1 MVIKTSQMQL
11 QCPNFSK
18 CDNQTDDNCDADTY
32 TRTWMSN
39 MDVEENETSAALVSV
54 LSKMVNPD
62 EDATRMKWP
71 LNKVSDKIF

>member
-1 MVIKTSQMQL
+1 
-11 QCPNFSK
+11 
-18 CDNQTDDNCDADTY
+18 
-32 TRTWMSN
+32 